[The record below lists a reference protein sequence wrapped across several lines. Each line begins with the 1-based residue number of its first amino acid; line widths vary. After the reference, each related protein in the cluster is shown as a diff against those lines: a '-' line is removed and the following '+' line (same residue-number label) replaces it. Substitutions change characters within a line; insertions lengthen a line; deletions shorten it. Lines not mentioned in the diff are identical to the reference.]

1 MPEDFWKLLAL
12 DDYDSI
18 QDMVGD
24 GDITDLF

>member
-1 MPEDFWKLLAL
+1 MPEDFWELLAL

-24 GDITDLF
+24 EDITDLF